1 MCGFGGVIGHKEM
14 LTAGDVAGVA
24 SHVRFRGPD
33 SCGIRILDDA
43 LKAAESGRNA
53 LFFNRLAIID
63 IDSRSDQPFEDDE
76 HLLMFNGE
84 IYNYHEL
91 KSSLQKEGVSFH
103 TKSDTEVFFHA
114 LKKWGKD
121 SLRRLNGMFAFFWL
135 DKKRRTF
142 ITGRDRLGIKPL
154 YYHYNKGS
162 FYFSSEIH
170 SIIRLLKEQP
180 AVSTSAV
187 EMYLWMQ
194 FVPTPYSIF
203 ENIYKIP
210 PGTIIEAQLNRL
222 DEEPAPKE
230 FWDAYEYVSSDINES
245 FDSLELILQD
255 SVKRQMQADVPLGLF
270 LSSGVDSSLLAAIV
284 NKYFSDGQDV
294 NFFTVSF
301 NEFTATDESRD
312 AQDFIQGFNN
322 PHLKNHLL
330 QVDPQY
336 MQEHIGTLYDF
347 YDEPFGDYASL
358 LNWAI
363 SKKARDYVT
372 VAISGDGADEL
383 FWGYGRYNKWQ
394 DFQKLNTIPSL
405 SNAISKTAGLFP
417 QVPVAKKIR
426 KTFRHDPVERH
437 FDLFLLPA
445 FRDYLSKKPIT
456 SNPLWAL
463 ENIHLIEDRNDLP
476 AVLDIKTYLSD
487 AMLYKVDR
495 SSMATSLEV
504 RVPYLDNKVLEY
516 ALRSGLNTKSN
527 SEFRNKAVLKNLLQK
542 LAPHYD
548 VTKPKKGFSFPLKKW
563 LLGNWREQ
571 VNDIVSADML
581 RGLGLEPAY
590 FLRVM
595 NNFFTKSDNSSVE
608 VWYLFNLAL
617 WKQHFDTMTDKSAG

>member
-14 LTAGDVAGVA
+14 LSTGDVAAVA
-24 SHVRFRGPD
+24 SQVKFRGPD
-33 SCGIRILDDA
+33 SCGIRVLDDA
-43 LKAAESGRNA
+43 LHPASSGRHA

-63 IDSRSDQPFEDDE
+63 IDSRSDQPFEDDD

-91 KSSLQKEGVSFH
+91 KSELQKLGVTFH
-103 TKSDTEVFFHA
+103 TTSDTEVFFHA
-114 LKKWGKD
+114 LKSWGKD
-121 SLRRLNGMFAFFWL
+121 ALRRLNGMFAFFWL
-135 DKKRRTF
+135 SKRKRTF

-170 SIIRLLKEQP
+170 SIVRFLPHKP
-180 AVSTSAV
+180 AVSTDAV

-194 FVPTPYSIF
+194 AVPTPYSIF

-210 PGTIIEAQLNRL
+210 PGSIIEANLDQLTA
-222 DEEPAPKE
+222 EPAPKKY
-230 FWDAYEYVSSDINES
+230 WDAYSYVSDSITET
-245 FDSLELILQD
+245 FDSLESILQD
-255 SVKRQMQADVPLGLF
+255 SVRRQMQADVPLGLF

-284 NKYFSDGQDV
+284 NKYFSEQDV

-301 NEFTATDESRD
+301 NEATATDESRD
-312 AQDFIQGFNN
+312 AQSFIAGFNN

-336 MQEHIGTLYDF
+336 LQEHIGTLYNY

-383 FWGYGRYNKWQ
+383 FWGYNRYNKWQ
-394 DFQKLNTIPSL
+394 DFQRLNTIPAL
-405 SNAISKTAGLFP
+405 STAISKTAGLFP
-417 QVPVAKKIR
+417 QLQVARKIN

-437 FDLFLLPA
+437 FDLFLLPG
-445 FRDYLSKKPIT
+445 FREYLSKKPIT
-456 SNPLWAL
+456 SRSLWAL
-463 ENIHLIEDRNDLP
+463 ENINLVEDRNDLP
-476 AVLDIKTYLSD
+476 AILDIKTYLSD

-504 RVPYLDNKVLEY
+504 RVPYLDNNVLEY
-516 ALRSGLNTKSN
+516 ALKLNLNAKSN
-527 SEFRNKAVLKNLLQK
+527 SAFRNKAVLKNLLQK
-542 LAPHYD
+542 LAPHYN
-548 VTKPKKGFSFPLKKW
+548 VNQPKKGFSFPLKKW
-563 LLGNWREQ
+563 LLGNWRNQ
-571 VNDIVSADML
+571 VNDIVTKDML
-581 RGLGLEPAY
+581 ISLGLESGY
-590 FLRVM
+590 FLRVID
-595 NNFFTKSDNSSVE
+595 NFFKNDDNSSVE

-617 WKQHFDTMTDKSAG
+617 WKQHFDCMTDKTAA